1 MRRCVLLHRR
11 PGTAGPR
18 FASSALPALGPRFAS
33 SALPALGP
41 RFASSALPA
50 LDPRSGVH
58 TSRTPSGVLLIRL
71 DSPGEKV
78 NVLSAE
84 MMTAFSSVLSTLQSD
99 HTVKAAVVLSAKP
112 DNFIAGADVKMFD
125 ECATAADLSRLSS
138 HGQRVMDAVAA
149 ARVPIVA
156 AIHGACLGGGLE
168 LALACTYRVAS
179 SSPKTRL
186 GLPEVQLGLLPGAGG
201 TQRLPRTVGIQAA
214 LSLMTTGSSIRAD
227 RARRMGLVE
236 EVVDPAALEAVAVE
250 AALELASGTLKA
262 RPKSSRQPGL
272 QPGLLAWLLEGNPLG
287 RRVLFD
293 RARAQVAKATGGH
306 YPAPAAIVDTVEEGV
321 THGVAAGLAREA
333 REFGNLGF
341 SDESRALRGIFFAQ
355 RETKKNPYGLVPADL
370 QVRNVAVLG
379 AGLMGAG
386 IAHVTSLVAG
396 LPVTLKDRT
405 REAVLRGEAQVADEL
420 AAGVRKKRLTPF
432 ESAVAASRI
441 TGVSDGDA
449 SWERHVGRA
458 DLVIEA
464 VFEDLAAKH
473 DVLRRIEPLLRP
485 TAVVATNTSA
495 IPIAKIAAGS
505 RRPDRVV
512 GMHYFSPVPK
522 MPLLEVI
529 PHAGTAND
537 AAAIAVDTGYRQ
549 GKTVIVVKD
558 VPGFFVN
565 RCLSPYMAEAFAL
578 VQSGVDPV
586 ALDAAIK
593 AWGFPV
599 GPLTLVDEVGVD
611 VAFHTYRTLL
621 GSLGVRMAG
630 WNPQGLQEVVNR
642 KWLGRKSGKGFYI
655 YPSSSTGKGK
665 GKAGAGAA
673 GPRPIHQEMIDL
685 LRTYPSSA
693 SPSLSPAVLQE
704 RMVLR
709 FVKECIHSLDDGIIR
724 SAADGDIGAVFGL
737 GFPPFRG
744 GPFRWCD
751 SVGAAVVVDKMRGYA
766 RTVGPQ
772 FEPPASLVAMAG
784 DGRTF
789 HGGVAARKG

>member
-1 MRRCVLLHRR
+1 MRRCLLLHRR
-11 PGTAGPR
+11 PGIA
-18 FASSALPALGPRFAS
+18 
-33 SALPALGP
+33 GP

-99 HTVKAAVVLSAKP
+99 PTVKAAVVLSAKP
-112 DNFIAGADVKMFD
+112 DTFIAGADVKMFD

-138 HGQRVMDAVAA
+138 DGQRVMDAVAA

-262 RPKSSRQPGL
+262 RPKSSR

-512 GMHYFSPVPK
+512 GMHFFSPVPK

-630 WNPQGLQEVVNR
+630 SNPQGLQEVVNR

-789 HGGVAARKG
+789 HGGGGKGVAARKG